1 MSQYRF
7 IRQAKCNPRSLTNAT
22 LFLCTVQQ
30 RLLQKDLF
38 LKKIIIIICLVMYF
52 LAMLA
57 LHCCYGPSPV
67 AVKSGH
73 SSLLCMGPRT
83 QTQQH
88 WHRGSAAPQH
98 MESFPTRDRTHIPCT
113 RGTREVPV
121 FICLPQ
127 GTWKTASAQE
137 YTTLRT
143 FYCIE
148 HHVLAYST
156 SQTNAHS
163 IPYHLDY
170 SKCSQPIIKG
180 ASNNDLK
187 LTYTHNYI

>member
-1 MSQYRF
+1 MQLFSYAQYSKGSFRKTF
-7 IRQAKCNPRSLTNAT
+7 
-22 LFLCTVQQ
+22 F
-30 RLLQKDLF
+30 
-38 LKKIIIIICLVMYF
+38 KKIIIIIICLVMYF

-57 LHCCYGPSPV
+57 LHRCYGPSSV

-73 SSLLCMGPRT
+73 SSLLCKGPRT

-98 MESFPTRDRTHIPCT
+98 MESFPTRDQTHIPCT
-113 RGTREVPV
+113 RGTREAPV

-148 HHVLAYST
+148 HRVLAYST

-170 SKCSQPIIKG
+170 SKCSQPIRKG